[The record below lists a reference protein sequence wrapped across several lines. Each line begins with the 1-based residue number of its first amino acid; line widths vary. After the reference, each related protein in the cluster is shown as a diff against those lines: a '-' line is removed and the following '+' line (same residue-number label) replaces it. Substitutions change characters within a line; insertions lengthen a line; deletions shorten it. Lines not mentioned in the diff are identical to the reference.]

1 MFKGLRAFASA
12 KRGNVAFTFA
22 LVIIP
27 VLILIGG
34 ATDFNRRENYEND
47 LQAVADAATL
57 AAVRYAIDENAT
69 DAEIKRYALN
79 YLASNFDE
87 GASTLTG
94 EDVVFEADGVLRVIA
109 TANVPTTI
117 LGVIGI
123 GTLEAH
129 ALAETVIG
137 GSELMME
144 AVLVL
149 DVSHSMS
156 GDRIDALK
164 EASIEFTERMLDAG
178 PDVMVGVVPFN
189 HYVNVGAN
197 ISSSNWL
204 NTPPAVT
211 RTGENC
217 WITEATY
224 RANSCTRT
232 PYTCTNDGI
241 QQTCYRWSCP
251 TNTDS
256 YERTCRSYS
265 YTERFNGSVRSRT
278 PPLNITDGDYASNNI
293 QGIASGGAWVPEI
306 LPLTSNFSDIED
318 HINGLWVSRDTYME
332 PGISWG
338 VRVLSDSEPFA
349 EGQPFDSYLADGGRK
364 VMVIMSDGE
373 NTRSRSN
380 DGYHWARNVDDAN
393 EQTRLSC
400 ENAKTLG
407 IEIYTIALDV
417 DDRATLD
424 LLEGCA
430 TSIDHFQ
437 NIDRASQLDDSFDE
451 IALALTEIR
460 LTR

>member
-47 LQAVADAATL
+47 LQAAADAATL

-69 DAEIKRYALN
+69 EAEIKRYALN

-137 GSELMME
+137 SSELMME

-178 PDVMVGVVPFN
+178 PEVMVGVVPFN
-189 HYVNVGAN
+189 HYVNVGPN
-197 ISSSNWL
+197 ISSSSWL
-204 NTPPAVT
+204 DKPPSVT
-211 RTGENC
+211 RSGENC
-217 WITEATY
+217 WISSETY
-224 RANSCTRT
+224 LANSCTRT
-232 PYTCTNDGI
+232 PYTCTNDGV
-241 QQTCYRWSCP
+241 QQTCYSWSCP
-251 TNTDS
+251 TSTDG
-256 YERTCRSYS
+256 YERTCRTYS
-265 YTERFNGSVRSRT
+265 YTERFNGSVRSRI

-293 QGIASGGAWVPEI
+293 EGIASGGAWAPEI
-306 LPLTSNFSDIED
+306 LPLTSSLPDIED

-349 EGQPFDSYLADGGRK
+349 EGQPFESYMAEGGRK
-364 VMVIMSDGE
+364 VMVIMSDGQ
-373 NTRSRSN
+373 NTRSRSS
-380 DGYHWARNVDDAN
+380 DGYHWARDVDDAN

-400 ENAKTLG
+400 DNAKALG

-417 DDRATLD
+417 NDRATLD

-437 NIDRASQLDDSFDE
+437 NIDRASQLEGSFDE